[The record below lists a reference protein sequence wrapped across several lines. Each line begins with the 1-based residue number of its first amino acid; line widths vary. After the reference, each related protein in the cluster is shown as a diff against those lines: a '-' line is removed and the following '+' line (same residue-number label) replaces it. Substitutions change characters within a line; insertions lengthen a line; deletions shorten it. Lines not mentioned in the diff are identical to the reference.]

1 MYLVLFKGSTALF
14 KNFRLPKIT
23 CLTETR
29 RLNNQN
35 LIVGGKVRVR
45 WCESRSILINFWL
58 PKITCLTETRRL
70 NNSNLIHFLFE
81 INFFFFFFNFQ
92 YRNTI

>member
-14 KNFRLPKIT
+14 KNFRLRKITCLTETRKLNNQNLIAGGKVGVRWRESCSILINFRLPKIT

-35 LIVGGKVRVR
+35 LIVGGKVGVR
-45 WCESRSILINFWL
+45 WREFRSI
-58 PKITCLTETRRL
+58 
-70 NNSNLIHFLFE
+70 
-81 INFFFFFFNFQ
+81 
-92 YRNTI
+92 